1 MQKSL
6 AARFAK
12 KTGQPDL
19 VDLLTDGC
27 QRTLL
32 FKAAKQST
40 ADQT

>member
-1 MQKSL
+1 MQRSL

-12 KTGQPDL
+12 KTGHPDL
-19 VDLLTDGC
+19 VNLLADGC
-27 QRTLL
+27 QRPLL